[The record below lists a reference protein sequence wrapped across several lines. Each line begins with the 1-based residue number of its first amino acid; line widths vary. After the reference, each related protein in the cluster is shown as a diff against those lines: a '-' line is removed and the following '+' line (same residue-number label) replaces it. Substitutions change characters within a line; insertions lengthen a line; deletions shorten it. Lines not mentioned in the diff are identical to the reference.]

1 MISRVFLTTLLLVGG
16 CKEVP
21 DITEDHSSSSSS
33 ELVETANQYGDILA
47 PLIDPAKLDSL
58 KGKRAGTK
66 RLRKASY
73 WLEIAQREGHE
84 LEALLQY
91 AHDKV
96 GTRVSVRRNTQIEAL
111 IRNKTILSRLGCFD
125 AEGMIKLR
133 KGNAPTITKGPY
145 AGELATV
152 DHIIPRSICPELDN
166 RLFNLEFLPETLNRQ
181 KSNKISQR
189 QRDLARQWHD
199 LGLLSNK
206 GLKQVL
212 TWPR

>member
-1 MISRVFLTTLLLVGG
+1 VPVISRIFLAALLLVGS
-16 CKEVP
+16 CKEVSE
-21 DITEDHSSSSSS
+21 ITEDHLSSSSS

-73 WLEIAQREGHE
+73 WLEISRREGH
-84 LEALLQY
+84 
-91 AHDKV
+91 HDKA
-96 GTRVSVRRNTQIEAL
+96 GNRVSARRNTQMEAL
-111 IRNKTILSRLGCFD
+111 LRNNTILSRLGCFD

-152 DHIIPRSICPELDN
+152 DHIIPRSVCLELDN
-166 RLFNLEFLPETLNRQ
+166 RLFNLEFLPETLNRR

-189 QRDLARQWHD
+189 QRDLARRWHD
-199 LGLLSNK
+199 LGLLSDK
-206 GLKQVL
+206 GLKQVFAL
-212 TWPR
+212 PR